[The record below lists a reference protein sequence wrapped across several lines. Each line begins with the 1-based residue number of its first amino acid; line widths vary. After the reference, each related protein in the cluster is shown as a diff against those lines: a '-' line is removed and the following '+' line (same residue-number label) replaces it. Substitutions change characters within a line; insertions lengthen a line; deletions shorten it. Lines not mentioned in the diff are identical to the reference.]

1 MNYQPWGLILEDDNG
16 DDDGMVVLDVCGFWG
31 GSVVGSMVTL
41 VGFIGIIRFE
51 NWCLPVWMTALNIIT
66 INNTI
71 ITI

>member
-31 GSVVGSMVTL
+31 GIVVGSMVTL

-51 NWCLPVWMTALNIIT
+51 N
-66 INNTI
+66 
-71 ITI
+71 